1 MATHLRAPSS
11 LTAPLRT
18 SPHSA
23 HMQRIDSCHSVWF
36 LDPEEKRFARLP
48 RGSKADPS
56 ALKEGWEPYFD
67 HEVHD
72 DSAHVL
78 ALNEGKTR
86 LLRFFEHV
94 EPCPHCARDKT
105 EEFKVEPAEGGT
117 A

>member
-1 MATHLRAPSS
+1 
-11 LTAPLRT
+11 
-18 SPHSA
+18 
-23 HMQRIDSCHSVWF
+23 MQRIDSCHSVWF